1 MRYREYDPERDREAV
16 RRIWREVGWMES
28 GQEQVVDI
36 FSTNGAT
43 IVAELD
49 GEAESVVTTSGGTMR
64 YLRED
69 LDIVIVKFVITGHV
83 ARRQGL
89 AGRLTA
95 ASLATAAADGALVA
109 TLGMFDQGYYDKLGF
124 GTGNYETYIAFDP
137 SHLQMSSRARP
148 PQRLT
153 SDDAAAIH
161 ASLVN
166 RQRGHGSCTIT
177 NPQITR
183 AWLMWNPDSFGL
195 GYYGPAGELTHLLW
209 FEVTSMGAGPYRV
222 QWMSYQTNEQFI
234 ELMALIAGLGDQ
246 VSLVHIREPGH
257 IQFQDF
263 LRHPQTEMT
272 ARTGSKYE
280 VSMRTGASWQLRI
293 LNLPGCLEKTR
304 LSCDDL
310 RFNLHLTD
318 PIERYFD
325 DASLWRGIAG
335 DYVVT
340 LGRSSAAEPRADRE
354 AAPAAETGTDRA
366 AHGAAEPGAEP
377 GADRAA
383 QPAAAETG
391 ADPGADRAAQPG
403 AEPGA
408 ALGMDPS
415 LPTLRASVSAF
426 SRMWYGVRPATG
438 LAVTDDLSGPADLL
452 AQLDAA
458 FLLPPPSRDCYF

>member
-1 MRYREYDPERDREAV
+1 MRYREYDPEKDREAV
-16 RRIWREVGWMES
+16 RRIWREIGWCKS

-36 FSTNGAT
+36 FSTGGAT
-43 IVAELD
+43 IVADLD

-69 LDIVIVKFVITGHV
+69 LELAIVKFVATGHV

-109 TLGMFDQGYYDKLGF
+109 TLGTFDQGYYDKLGF
-124 GTGNYETYIAFDP
+124 GTGSYETHVAFDP
-137 SHLQMSSRARP
+137 SHLETGRKARP

-153 SDDAAAIH
+153 SDDAEAIH

-183 AWLMWNPDSFGL
+183 AWLMWHPDSFGL
-195 GYYGPAGELTHLLW
+195 GYYGPVGELTHMLW
-209 FEVTSMGAGPYRV
+209 FDVTSMDAGPYRV
-222 QWMSYQTNEQFI
+222 RWMSYQTNEQFL

-246 VSLVHIREPGH
+246 VRLVNMCEPIH
-257 IQFQDF
+257 IQFQDL
-263 LRHPQTEMT
+263 LRRPQAETA

-280 VSMRTGASWQLRI
+280 VSMRTGAWWQLRI
-293 LNLPGCLEKTR
+293 LDLPGCLEKTC
-304 LSCDDL
+304 LPCDDL

-318 PIERYFD
+318 PIARYL
-325 DASLWRGIAG
+325 DAASPWRGIAG

-340 LGRSSAAEPRADRE
+340 LGASSSAEPAADRK
-354 AAPAAETGTDRA
+354 AQPAAETGAGPGADREPQP
-366 AHGAAEPGAEP
+366 GADREAEPGAGP
-377 GADRAA
+377 
-383 QPAAAETG
+383 
-391 ADPGADRAAQPG
+391 
-403 AEPGA
+403 
-408 ALGMDPS
+408 GMDPS
-415 LPTLRASVSAF
+415 LPTLRASVNAF

-438 LAVTDDLSGPADLL
+438 LAVTDELSGPDDLL

-458 FLLPPPSRDCYF
+458 FLLPTPARDCYF